1 MTTTQ
6 ATNPASLISVSST
19 TRTDAHTTLPIE
31 PVYAATA
38 CVALAIIVPC
48 IVLAVRGFGEARK
61 LREDQQKLAVRR
73 TVNDA
78 TIRAGLVVRD

>member
-1 MTTTQ
+1 MTTTT
-6 ATNPASLISVSST
+6 TNPAAMISVSST

-31 PVYAATA
+31 PMYAATA
-38 CVALAIIVPC
+38 CVALAIVVPC

-61 LREDQQKLAVRR
+61 LREDQAKLAVRR

-78 TIRAGLVVRD
+78 TIRAELVVKS